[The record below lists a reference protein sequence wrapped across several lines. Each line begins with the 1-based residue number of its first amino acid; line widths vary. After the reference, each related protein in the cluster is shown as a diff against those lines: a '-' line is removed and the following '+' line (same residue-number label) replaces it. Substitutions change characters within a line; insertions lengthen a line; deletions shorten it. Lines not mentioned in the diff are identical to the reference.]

1 MPTYNGFRTDSPSP
15 FPTVFVLDFAPLHAT
30 PPLIPT
36 TLFLRGRASRLEA
49 EDDRLLLGLRILD
62 TYIRYPLP
70 EDRLAI
76 PVNYCAAQIFAPA
89 WFDPLFTALR
99 C

>member
-1 MPTYNGFRTDSPSP
+1 MTLDGTIHHTYPTPGLHHA
-15 FPTVFVLDFAPLHAT
+15 FV
-30 PPLIPT
+30 
-36 TLFLRGRASRLEA
+36 
-49 EDDRLLLGLRILD
+49 
-62 TYIRYPLP
+62 PLP